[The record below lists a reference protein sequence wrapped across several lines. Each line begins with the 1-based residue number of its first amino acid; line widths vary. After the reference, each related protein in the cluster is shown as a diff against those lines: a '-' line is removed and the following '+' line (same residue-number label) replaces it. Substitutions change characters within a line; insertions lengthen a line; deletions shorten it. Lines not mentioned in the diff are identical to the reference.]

1 VGELIGVVLPAS
13 VAAGKLASK
22 LGRWGK
28 VVNPKT
34 RPVRI
39 GNKGV
44 AGRSGGQESVATRS
58 TIIGHADTVAA
69 KTGERI
75 VIQTAKERDLIFL
88 STKIGDDVIEFGGI
102 FSKYNGTLTI
112 KNFGVDGA
120 LTNRLGIRGIKDI
133 VADLGRQQG
142 VNQVIIQGAQR
153 TTGANP
159 GKIPSQLIFKIDWR
173 WQK

>member
-1 VGELIGVVLPAS
+1 V
-13 VAAGKLASK
+13 SK
-22 LGRWGK
+22 
-28 VVNPKT
+28 PKK
-34 RPVRI
+34 RQERI
-39 GNKGV
+39 GSKGGV
-44 AGRSGGQESVATRS
+44 KGS
-58 TIIGHADTVAA
+58 TIIEHADTVVA

-75 VIQTAKERDLIFL
+75 FTQTAKEGDLIFL

-112 KNFGVDGA
+112 KNFDVDGA

-142 VNQVIIQGAQR
+142 VNQVIIQGAKR

-159 GKIPSQLIFKIDWR
+159 GKFPSQLIFKIDWR
-173 WQK
+173 